1 MTKFNK
7 MWGLAGMFSAA
18 LALAQPAAAVT
29 FDFEAFADEAVSYKS
44 TTGVALTGGEG
55 NWNHDDLA
63 GNPAIVGPG
72 GRTPL
77 GDGEYGG
84 GIVSGGITVKAK
96 GFHIDP
102 LPDYFGEPVFADAFL
117 DAGKAGLG
125 VCSSWSCKS
134 GVKDAV
140 TGDDNL
146 NRAEEALELAFFN
159 KAGKAKTVEITAL
172 KIRNALHVFEAGCF
186 NMKGKKK
193 SVVTPH
199 SVCIDE
205 EGFVDLGFLKKKER
219 RGESFTLN
227 FVKDGPELY
236 ISAVTVAPVPLPAGM
251 ALLGSAL
258 AGLGFM
264 ARRRVAS

>member
-1 MTKFNK
+1 
-7 MWGLAGMFSAA
+7 MWGLAGVFSAA
-18 LALAQPAAAVT
+18 LAAAQPAAAVT
-29 FDFEAFADEAVSYKS
+29 FDFEAFADGEVSYTS
-44 TTGVALTGGEG
+44 TTGAVLTGGEG

-77 GDGEYGG
+77 GDGEFGD
-84 GIVSGGITVKAK
+84 GIVSGGIAVKAK

-102 LPDYFGEPVFADAFL
+102 LPDYLGEAVFPDAFL
-117 DAGKAGLG
+117 DVGNAGLG

-134 GVKDAV
+134 GVTDAI

-146 NRAEEALELAFFN
+146 NRAEEALELAFFDM
-159 KAGKAKTVEITAL
+159 AGRAKTVEITAL

-219 RGESFTLN
+219 QAESFTLN

-236 ISAVTVAPVPLPAGM
+236 VSAVTVAPVPLPAGLI
-251 ALLGSAL
+251 LLGSAL
-258 AGLGFM
+258 AGLGLM
-264 ARRRVAS
+264 GRRRAAG